1 MSFRLF
7 QPESCQGFSRSQLGQ
22 SHSGM
27 PSRSPSGSGS
37 ATGIMDPPFSRIVVN
52 NSSGRTDP
60 LGALEGLAW
69 LAEFPGSENS
79 HANTDAPSGSRA
91 LRRSPFRKLPD

>member
-1 MSFRLF
+1 MPFFL
-7 QPESCQGFSRSQLGQ
+7 QGEGGIRNADVTGVQTWTLPISQLGQ

-37 ATGIMDPPFSRIVVN
+37 ATGILDPPFSRIVVN

-60 LGALEGLAW
+60 SGALEGLAW
-69 LAEFPGSENS
+69 LARSEERRV
-79 HANTDAPSGSRA
+79 GKEGRSRW
-91 LRRSPFRKLPD
+91 SPYH